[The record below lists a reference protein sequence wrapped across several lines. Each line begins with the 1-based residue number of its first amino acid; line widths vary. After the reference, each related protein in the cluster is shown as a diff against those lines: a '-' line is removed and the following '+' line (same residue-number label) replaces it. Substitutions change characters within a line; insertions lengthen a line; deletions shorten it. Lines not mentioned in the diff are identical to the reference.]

1 MVLLLWRPKPECAVN
16 LPAKTPVVGTPISM
30 TSYEEVM
37 RLLDQAPSDRA
48 MTIAICT
55 VHSVMSARKDPELRK
70 ALNNADIATCDGVP
84 LVWAIR
90 MTARP
95 EQQRVY
101 GPGLMRHTLV
111 AGLPGHRHYLF
122 GSTPETIELLQK
134 RAADF
139 APAAKIVGSESPPFR
154 TPTPE
159 EEEAMLERIRVSGA
173 NIVWV
178 GLGMPKQELW
188 MERVGDRLPGVTL
201 VGVGAAFDFL
211 AETKAQAPAWMQR
224 SGLEWLFRLS
234 QEPRRLWR
242 RYLWNNP
249 AYLMLLARQVLAN
262 RLRGGRRSPEK
273 AG

>member
-1 MVLLLWRPKPECAVN
+1 MK

-30 TSYEEVM
+30 TSYEEVID
-37 RLLDQAPSDRA
+37 LLDQAPSDRA

-55 VHSVMSARKDPELRK
+55 VHSVMTARRDPALRN
-70 ALNNADIATCDGVP
+70 ALDNADIATCDGMP

-95 EQQRVY
+95 DQQRVY
-101 GPGLMRHTLV
+101 GPELMRRTLA
-111 AGLPGHRHYLF
+111 AGRPEQRHYLF
-122 GSTPETIELLQK
+122 GSTPETIELLQE

-139 APAAKIVGSESPPFR
+139 APSTKIVGTESPPFR
-154 TPTPE
+154 APTPE
-159 EEEAMLERIRVSGA
+159 EEESMLERIRSSGA
-173 NIVWV
+173 NVVWV

-188 MERVGDRLPGVTL
+188 MARVAQRLPGITL

-242 RYLWNNP
+242 RYVWNNP
-249 AYLMLLARQVLAN
+249 AYLVLLARQVAMF
-262 RLRGGRRSPEK
+262 RFRGGHRSPEK
-273 AG
+273 AD

>member
-1 MVLLLWRPKPECAVN
+1 MK
-16 LPAKTPVVGTPISM
+16 LPVKTPVVGTPISM

-37 RLLDQAPSDRA
+37 GLLDQAPPDRA

-55 VHSVMSARKDPELRK
+55 VHSVMSARKDPNLRK
-70 ALNNADIATCDGVP
+70 ALNSADIATCDGVP

-101 GPGLMRHTLV
+101 GPALMRRTLV

-122 GSTPETIELLQK
+122 GSTQETIDLLQTQ
-134 RAADF
+134 AADF
-139 APAAKIVGSESPPFR
+139 APDAKIVGSESPPFR

-159 EEEAMLERIRVSGA
+159 EEEAMLERIRASGA

-188 MERVGDRLPGVTL
+188 MERVGHRLPGVTL

-249 AYLMLLARQVLAN
+249 AYLVLLARQVAVT
-262 RLRGGRRSPEK
+262 RMRGRSRTSRK
-273 AG
+273 SA